1 MRSRLGVAL
10 LLAVVL
16 VITACG
22 PPANVQ
28 FDYQIYNDYEPPE
41 GVAVVS
47 RDWFHGEALTGEDD
61 YSICYVNAFQTQ
73 ADDPYVDRPDEK
85 SNWPAN
91 LVLTELG
98 DDPNWGGE
106 YLIDISTAAK
116 RTQAAA
122 WLAPM
127 IDECANKDFDA
138 VEFDNLDSWTRF
150 DGTPLEGQVPFG
162 EAEAILFATEI
173 TYYSHTR
180 LLAVGQKNTT
190 DLLDD
195 AEAIGF
201 NFAIVESCGVYD
213 ECTQFTDVYE
223 KVIGIEYSQAAFDV
237 ACAEIGTVASVV
249 LRDQN
254 ATDPGSG
261 TYVYDEC

>member
-1 MRSRLGVAL
+1 MRTKAVLAL
-10 LLAVVL
+10 AAVAVVA
-16 VITACG
+16 TACG

-28 FDYQIYNDYEPPE
+28 FDYQIYNDYEPEP
-41 GVAVVS
+41 GVRVVS
-47 RDWFHGEALTGEDD
+47 RDWFGGEALTGEDA

-73 ADDPYVDRPDEK
+73 ADDPFVDRPDER

-106 YLIDISTAAK
+106 YLIDISTAPK
-116 RTQAAA
+116 RAQALA
-122 WLAPM
+122 WLEPM
-127 IDECANKDFDA
+127 IDACEAKGFDA

-162 EAEAILFATEI
+162 EAEAILFATDI
-173 TYYSHTR
+173 AYYAHTK

-195 AEAIGF
+195 VEAIGF
-201 NFAIVESCGVYD
+201 DFAIVESCGVYD
-213 ECTQFTDVYE
+213 ECTDFTDVYD
-223 KVIGIEYSQAAFDV
+223 KVIGIEYSEASFAV
-237 ACAEIGTVASVV
+237 ACAQIGDVASVV

-254 ATDPGSG
+254 ATDPPSG
-261 TYVYDEC
+261 VYVYDEC